1 MENMKKEVCEPA
13 TPYTVEAG
21 KRSMFIK
28 PQSVRQEESLNP
40 YSIEEIR
47 QMISEGE
54 KQFASG
60 QWQDSEEMFKEIEET
75 LAQEKH

>member
-21 KRSMFIK
+21 KKSMFIQS
-28 PQSVRQEESLNP
+28 QSVRQGETLDP
-40 YSIEEIR
+40 YTIEDIH
-47 QMISEGE
+47 QMIAEGE

-60 QWQDSEEMFKEIEET
+60 QWQDSNEMFKEIEEV
-75 LAQEKH
+75 LSQEKH